1 MKQIESFSSLNLE
14 LRDAQRIIDD
24 VRENPLHPANDKRHP
39 LHQKALDA
47 VFSLEHWVFELAVPD
62 NNLRINQENVVPKR
76 KRSITL

>member
-47 VFSLEHWVFELAVPD
+47 VFSLEQWVFELAVPD